1 MSLMPVYP
9 QLDTGTPGPPRRKHA
24 LVWIGVFVLCLA
36 AAAAGLYATTRRGHS
51 PTPSAARPGGA
62 GSSTAAHGITPD
74 APGGA
79 AATSPGAPTA
89 GLSATPSA
97 SAGATASPTA
107 APFAGL
113 PVASLPRPIARL
125 HARPTRV
132 VLGGPRTLA
141 VPILMYHVIGPVPAG
156 EPYPGL
162 FVSKPAF
169 VAQLRYLID
178 RGYQAVSLQQVYDF
192 WHHRARLPRHPVVLS
207 FDDGYR
213 EDFSVVAPLLRELR
227 WPAVLDLIVRNT
239 RPGQDL
245 TPPYVRALITAGW
258 EVDSHTVDH
267 VDLTTLSAARL
278 RYELVAS
285 RRDLRRAFG
294 VPVNFFCY
302 PSGSYD
308 PAVVKAVR
316 AAGYLAAT
324 TTNPGLAGPA
334 QPYRLARLRVSNGE
348 SLHAFA
354 AALVNALPGATPAAA
369 RAAGD

>member
-1 MSLMPVYP
+1 
-9 QLDTGTPGPPRRKHA
+9 
-24 LVWIGVFVLCLA
+24 
-36 AAAAGLYATTRRGHS
+36 
-51 PTPSAARPGGA
+51 
-62 GSSTAAHGITPD
+62 
-74 APGGA
+74 
-79 AATSPGAPTA
+79 
-89 GLSATPSA
+89 
-97 SAGATASPTA
+97 
-107 APFAGL
+107 
-113 PVASLPRPIARL
+113 
-125 HARPTRV
+125 
-132 VLGGPRTLA
+132 
-141 VPILMYHVIGPVPAG
+141 VPAG

-162 FVSKPAF
+162 FVSKLAF
-169 VAQLRYLID
+169 VAQLRYLIAH
-178 RGYQAVSLQQVYDF
+178 GYQAVSLQRLYDF

-213 EDFSVVAPLLRELR
+213 EDFSVVAPLLHELR

-267 VDLTTLSAARL
+267 VDLTTLSPERL

-285 RRDLRRAFG
+285 RRDLRHAFG

-308 PAVVKAVR
+308 PAVVQAAR

-334 QPYRLARLRVSNGE
+334 QPYRLARLRVSGGE

-354 AALVNALPGATPAAA
+354 AALADAVPGATPASA
-369 RAAGD
+369 RSAGG

>member
-1 MSLMPVYP
+1 MPVHP
-9 QLDTGTPGPPRRKHA
+9 QLDTGTPGPPRRGQA
-24 LVWIGVFVLCLA
+24 LLWIGVFVLCLA
-36 AAAAGLYATTRRGHS
+36 AAAAGLYVTTRHGRS
-51 PTPSAARPGGA
+51 PTPSASRPSAG
-62 GSSTAAHGITPD
+62 GSS
-74 APGGA
+74 A
-79 AATSPGAPTA
+79 AAAQGVTPGEPPA
-89 GLSATPSA
+89 GFSASPSA
-97 SAGATASPTA
+97 AAGATASPTA

-113 PVASLPRPIARL
+113 PVASLPRPVARL
-125 HARPTRV
+125 HARPTRAG
-132 VLGGPRTLA
+132 LRAPRTLA
-141 VPILMYHVIGPVPAG
+141 VPILMYHVVGPVPAG

-169 VAQLRYLID
+169 VAQLRYLIAH
-178 RGYQAVSLQQVYDF
+178 GYQAVTLQRVYDF
-192 WHHRARLPRHPVVLS
+192 WHHRARLPRRPVVLS

-213 EDFSVVAPLLRELR
+213 EDFSVVAPLLHELR
-227 WPAVLDLIVRNT
+227 WPGVLNLIVRNT

-294 VPVNFFCY
+294 VPANFFCY

-308 PAVVKAVR
+308 PAVVRAAR

-334 QPYRLARLRVSNGE
+334 QPYRLARLRVSGGE
-348 SLHAFA
+348 SLYTFA
-354 AALVNALPGATPAAA
+354 AALADAPLGATPASA
-369 RAAGD
+369 RTAGG